1 MKRWTIVCSLSLLG
15 VSGALAIPET
25 VVFMPTANLNSPRS
39 VYLAT
44 EQYGAPRYYSQT
56 RTRCFYTQLTLT
68 ERFDFGV
75 DFVGL
80 DNNQP
85 RQTLGNA
92 RFVLTPESKR
102 SPGVA
107 VGAMS
112 ITDNA
117 NPTFYLVG
125 TQTVSF
131 GRFHLGAYRQ
141 GDSTGWSGAFQ
152 TLLPFGL
159 EVALEYYRFPDGNA
173 YTSVGEKDAFA
184 SALST
189 SAGNGASATSRANHA
204 VVSSVNTPPRR
215 KPYPSSTRSKN
226 ITK

>member
-1 MKRWTIVCSLSLLG
+1 MKRWTIVCSLSLLSI
-15 VSGALAIPET
+15 SGALAIPET
-25 VVFMPTANLNSPRS
+25 VVFMPTANLSSPRS

-56 RTRCFYTQLTLT
+56 RTRCLYTQLMVT

-92 RFVLTPESKR
+92 RFVLSPESKR
-102 SPGVA
+102 SPGFA
-107 VGAMS
+107 VGALN

-152 TLLPFGL
+152 TSLPFGL
-159 EVALEYYRFPDGNA
+159 DVALEYYRFPDGNA
-173 YTSVGEKDAFA
+173 YTSVGAGYQVNSAVYLYTYYSRHNQTRDNDLFGVFVAF
-184 SALST
+184 
-189 SAGNGASATSRANHA
+189 
-204 VVSSVNTPPRR
+204 TPFRLF
-215 KPYPSSTRSKN
+215 
-226 ITK
+226 